1 MEVIKEKEKVLIKFN
16 KNILNEKEIIKLIE
30 YLQTKEILY
39 KSKLTSKEV
48 ETLDNEMKKNWW
60 EKNKDKILKK
70 IDDSNR

>member
-39 KSKLTSKEV
+39 KSKLTPKEI
-48 ETLDNEMKKNWW
+48 EILDNEMKKNWW